1 MPIRVLT
8 PEEVCR
14 AMELAE
20 SSYRPPQILEQQQ
33 RIEEEIGILEFRTE
47 TGQQVTEEDIQRVV
61 AMKLELDGLYGLW
74 VEGKIE

>member
-8 PEEVCR
+8 PEEVRR

-20 SSYRPPQILEQQQ
+20 NSYRPPQILEQQQ